1 MKHSEVNH
9 FEDRGTSLF
18 HRVAERPIY
27 RFSRWMTLVSALAL
41 IIIMVVTSA
50 DVLMRRFLNKP
61 ITGSLEISTSL
72 LIVVIFCCVAWVMTE
87 KGHIIVDIFSDR
99 YPKKVREV
107 ITSIALFL
115 SMITVGLIC
124 WGSINF
130 GLQQYRIGEVTVLIG
145 LPVAPFIFVLAFGSG
160 LFGLVILI
168 QFINTFIRSK
178 ED

>member
-1 MKHSEVNH
+1 MKQAE
-9 FEDRGTSLF
+9 EKRTSLF
-18 HRVAERPIY
+18 NRVAIRPVY
-27 RFSRWMTLVSALAL
+27 RFSRWLTVLSALAMV
-41 IIIMVVTSA
+41 IIMVLTSV

-72 LIVVIFCCVAWVMTE
+72 LIVVIFCCVAWVMTQ
-87 KGHIIVDIFSDR
+87 KGHVIVDIFSDR

-115 SMITVGLIC
+115 STITVGLIC

-160 LFGLVILI
+160 LFGLVLLI
-168 QFINTFIRSK
+168 QFINTFARSK

>member
-1 MKHSEVNH
+1 MKQPE
-9 FEDRGTSLF
+9 EKRTSLF
-18 HRVAERPIY
+18 SRFAIKPVY
-27 RFSRWMTLVSALAL
+27 RFSGWLTILSAIAMLV
-41 IIIMVVTSA
+41 IMVVTSV

-72 LIVVIFCCVAWVMTE
+72 LIVVIFCCVAWVMTK
-87 KGHIIVDIFSDR
+87 KGHVIVDIFSDR
-99 YPKKVREV
+99 YPKRVREV

-130 GLQQYRIGEVTVLIG
+130 GLQQYRIGEVTVLLGI
-145 LPVAPFIFVLAFGSG
+145 PVSPFIFVLAFGSG
-160 LFGLVILI
+160 LFGLVLLI
-168 QFINTFIRSK
+168 QFINTFVRAK